1 MRKTMKTV
9 KSTMEKLTC
18 LILIVSLSGCDLGWD
33 RSSLPKISDRD
44 LKPLMATIIDE
55 QLDIVLPYLEDDFP
69 ATCRETVRRG
79 DIEGSEVVELTLE
92 EDLGREYLEF
102 GYAVAVGDD
111 ADTVVDY
118 AERLLPAQEF
128 AQLQDRLRDAES
140 SIVSEGGQ
148 VARRLPPSQREAFMK
163 DLQKLVTRTVVLMT
177 AGIVYACIP
186 SAVFWGKVTAASAIA
201 VAAGVVS
208 TTIMS
213 IWRYYEFDMDVDQ
226 AFEDWLKSVTI
237 EPETAYALAASVIA
251 MGTTL
256 KRGPVVT
263 GIVLG
268 VFAIYNVIDMVRPM
282 LKLYNFNA

>member
-79 DIEGSEVVELTLE
+79 DIEGSEVVELTLA

>member
-1 MRKTMKTV
+1 
-9 KSTMEKLTC
+9 
-18 LILIVSLSGCDLGWD
+18 
-33 RSSLPKISDRD
+33 
-44 LKPLMATIIDE
+44 
-55 QLDIVLPYLEDDFP
+55 
-69 ATCRETVRRG
+69 
-79 DIEGSEVVELTLE
+79 
-92 EDLGREYLEF
+92 
-102 GYAVAVGDD
+102 
-111 ADTVVDY
+111 
-118 AERLLPAQEF
+118 
-128 AQLQDRLRDAES
+128 
-140 SIVSEGGQ
+140 
-148 VARRLPPSQREAFMK
+148 MK